1 MHSLVRFRFAS
12 ALALAALVTAACDGK
27 PKGAEAGAPGNA
39 QAAGAQGR
47 PQGGP
52 GAATSAASSTDPA
65 VPKGAPGSG
74 PSGAGQRRTAA
85 VVLGAA
91 DVAVV
96 VRGSIES
103 GIPIA
108 GDLRPIETLSL
119 KSRLEGNLE
128 QVYVREGDHVFAGAP
143 LARFEAVD
151 FESALRSAEADALSA
166 KTAAVT
172 AQWNYDQSKDLF
184 KVGAIAERDLR
195 AMEQSAVAAKAQQ
208 AAADSR
214 LRAAQTAA
222 RDTRIMAPVTG
233 TIQFRRVQGGEHVLR
248 GAELFTLVRTDV
260 LELTAA
266 LPARRANDV
275 KPGQSVRFLADSK
288 TFTGKVARVSPTIDP
303 ASRSITA
310 YVQIPNPKGELKGN
324 TFSSGQIIAQTLQ
337 NVLVVPQPAVRT
349 GQDGK
354 QYVYRITGG
363 ELEQAPITVGVVD
376 EARGLVEV
384 KDGVRE
390 RDQVVVGNVG
400 TLGRGMKAQIIGNER
415 AGGPGGARGGEARSG
430 AAGGGRGDARGGD
443 AGVSGRSAGTRDHR
457 GDGGRTPAAGA
468 LPAGKD
474 SAAGSARAKGGRKP
488 GV

>member
-1 MHSLVRFRFAS
+1 MQPPVHSRSANALAPL
-12 ALALAALVTAACDGK
+12 ALALVALLTAACGDT
-27 PKGAEAGAPGNA
+27 PKSAAPSGGAGTSGTATGSPGAAPGGTAAGAP
-39 QAAGAQGR
+39 AG
-47 PQGGP
+47 
-52 GAATSAASSTDPA
+52 
-65 VPKGAPGSG
+65 
-74 PSGAGQRRTAA
+74 GQRRTAA

-91 DVAVV
+91 DVAKVT
-96 VRGSIES
+96 RGTIEA

-128 QVYVREGDHVFAGAP
+128 QVYVREGDRVSTGAP
-143 LARFEAVD
+143 LARFESVD
-151 FESALRSAEADALSA
+151 FESALKSAEADALSA

-195 AMEQSAVAAKAQQ
+195 ANEQAAAAAKAQQ

-214 LRAAQTAA
+214 LRAAQTSA
-222 RDTRIMAPVTG
+222 RDTRILAPVNG

-248 GAELFTLVRTDV
+248 GAELFTLVRYDV

-266 LPARRANDV
+266 LPARRASEV
-275 KPGQSVRFLADSK
+275 KPGQAVRFLADNK
-288 TFTGKVARVSPTIDP
+288 TFTGKVARVSPTIDL

-310 YVQIPNPKGELKGN
+310 YVQIPNPNGELKGN
-324 TFSSGQIIAQTLQ
+324 TFSSGQIIAQTLT
-337 NVLVVPQPAVRT
+337 NVLIIPQPAVRT

-376 EARGLVEV
+376 DARGLVEI
-384 KDGVRE
+384 KDGLQE
-390 RDQVVVGNVG
+390 RDQVIVGNVG

-415 AGGPGGARGGEARSG
+415 ANGPGGGRGGEARG
-430 AAGGGRGDARGGD
+430 GTAGGGKGARRGTDSTATDA
-443 AGVSGRSAGTRDHR
+443 
-457 GDGGRTPAAGA
+457 PPAGA
-468 LPAGKD
+468 APEKGSPPAGERK
-474 SAAGSARAKGGRKP
+474 KGGRKP
-488 GV
+488 GT